1 MAERN
6 ALSDLSER
14 LKSRI
19 EHHGY
24 AFDSH
29 KQDDI
34 KAQRIVE
41 ELAWACDNG
50 NEGRP
55 WMDVA
60 QQTIMRCREIAEKGA
75 EDERSAK

>member
-1 MAERN
+1 MERSTNALAELAERIRVMS
-6 ALSDLSER
+6 LWV
-14 LKSRI
+14 
-19 EHHGY
+19 
-24 AFDSH
+24 DS
-29 KQDDI
+29 KYENILD

-60 QQTIMRCREIAEKGA
+60 QQTIMRCRAIAE
-75 EDERSAK
+75 E